1 MCMQCVAAA
10 MGSTATATGTRS
22 YLAARH
28 FAWVTPQR
36 LRRITVALLGS
47 AAIASSLVASGSTT
61 PTARVADSTHVQ
73 QTQAR

>member
-10 MGSTATATGTRS
+10 MGSTAAATGTRS
-22 YLAARH
+22 YVAARH

-36 LRRITVALLGS
+36 LRTITVALLGA

-61 PTARVADSTHVQ
+61 PTARIAHSNHVQ